1 MGMKPILKF
10 LREMP
15 DFQLCH
21 RTLLS
26 IYLDSIAVSFFSHL
40 WESTQKGQPVSS
52 NLLEPLML
60 KGYWIGLGRACDS
73 KAGPHLAYQCPRAA
87 PHLEVVWDPCA
98 LPLGAFSVAPILVS
112 EQFPHHLP
120 TAGAGG
126 LTEFQGAALG
136 DLLCQLTFKML
147 KYVCFGGHSG
157 GPILRTTSH
166 HHPLSHRLIHSVI
179 ISGKYF
185 VQLFPVDM
193 PTWISI
199 NCGRSGDF
207 FNSLHLNSHGHEDK

>member
-10 LREMP
+10 FREMP

-26 IYLDSIAVSFFSHL
+26 IYLDSIAVPFFSHL

-60 KGYWIGLGRACDS
+60 KGYWIGLGRARGWACDS
-73 KAGPHLAYQCPRAA
+73 NARPQLAYRCPRAA

-98 LPLGAFSVAPILVS
+98 LPLGAFSVAPVLVS

-126 LTEFQGAALG
+126 LTEFQGAAL
-136 DLLCQLTFKML
+136 DLKKTEVCVLRGSLRRSYSQNHEPPPSFK
-147 KYVCFGGHSG
+147 S
-157 GPILRTTSH
+157 
-166 HHPLSHRLIHSVI
+166 
-179 ISGKYF
+179 
-185 VQLFPVDM
+185 
-193 PTWISI
+193 SI
-199 NCGRSGDF
+199 NPQCHYKWQILCSTV
-207 FNSLHLNSHGHEDK
+207 SPSTCQPEYQ